1 MKFQYNSSIDTKKQ
15 QSPYMIERLL
25 INYTQNIFLS
35 NFFILSYLKIKTCAK
50 NKFISDNL
58 NQ

>member
-35 NFFILSYLKIKTCAK
+35 NLSILAYLENK
-50 NKFISDNL
+50 NMC
-58 NQ
+58 